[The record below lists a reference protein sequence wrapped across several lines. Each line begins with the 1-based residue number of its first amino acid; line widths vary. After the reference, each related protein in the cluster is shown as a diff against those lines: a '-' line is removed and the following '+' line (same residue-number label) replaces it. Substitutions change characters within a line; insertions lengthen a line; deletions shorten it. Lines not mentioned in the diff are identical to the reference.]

1 MNKLY
6 LIYGSFNFKR
16 RYDLV
21 KIKGW
26 GEGCELSR
34 CSLNA
39 IMSHTLFKLDLIEL
53 KHWSRFDV

>member
-1 MNKLY
+1 MNKLC

-16 RYDLV
+16 SYDLV

-39 IMSHTLFKLDLIEL
+39 IMSHTVQVRSDRIETL
-53 KHWSRFDV
+53 KSI